1 MTTTFAYGDLCARIY
16 DLDKPIGHSFG
27 DVEHYARRLA
37 GVTGPI
43 LEPAVGTGRILI
55 RLLREG
61 LDVRGYDLSEQMLA
75 VCRANGER
83 EGVAAPVS
91 PGDMLTH
98 REPGGFD
105 AVIVPCGSLILLPD
119 RDAVMVALR
128 NFHENLAPG
137 GRLILD
143 VPAPSFD
150 TGLPPMRHWWDG
162 DDLLT
167 MQTMH
172 VTVDQLA
179 QQVTQWLRYEL
190 WRDDTLVT
198 TQLQIFR
205 LLWFGLPEFTEMLR
219 ATGFGDIAVVGDYSD
234 DEPTADSGVW
244 TFEAVKPD

>member
-1 MTTTFAYGDLCARIY
+1 MTFAYGDLCARIY

-27 DVEHYARRLA
+27 DVEHYTRRLA

-55 RLLREG
+55 RLLRDG
-61 LDVRGYDLSEQMLA
+61 FDVRGYDLSEQMLA
-75 VCRANGER
+75 VCRTNAAR
-83 EGVAAPVS
+83 EGVEASVS
-91 PGDMLTH
+91 VGDMLTH
-98 REPGGFD
+98 RDRGAYQ

-119 RDAVMVALR
+119 RDAATTVLR
-128 NFHENLAPG
+128 NFHENLKPG

-143 VPAPSFD
+143 IPAPSFD
-150 TGLPPMRHWWDG
+150 SALPPMRHWWD
-162 DDLLT
+162 DTDLLT

-172 VTVDQLA
+172 VAVDQLA

-205 LLWFGLPEFTEMLR
+205 LLWFGLAEFTEMLR
-219 ATGFGDIAVVGDYSD
+219 SAGFEDVAVVGDYSD
-234 DEPTADSGVW
+234 DAPTSTSGIW
-244 TFEAVKPD
+244 TFEAIKPA